1 MIMLLLAL
9 LLATA
14 DRFYVS
20 NEGSGAVQVIE
31 GSIEIARIPVGTR
44 PRGLKLRGQ
53 TLYVAVSGS
62 PRGGPGV
69 DEKDLPPG
77 DHTKDGIAV
86 VDLAQRR
93 VVARL
98 AGGSDPESFDLDRDG
113 KLLFV
118 SNEDASAR
126 LRVLSVLP
134 ELVNVVLRHAI
145 LLHL

>member
-20 NEGSGAVQVIE
+20 NEGSGDVSVIE
-31 GSIEIARIPVGTR
+31 GSTEIERIPVGPR

-62 PRGGPGV
+62 PRGGPGG

-77 DHTKDGIAV
+77 DHAKDGSAV
-86 VDLAQRR
+86 AGRARGRR
-93 VVARL
+93 VARRP
-98 AGGSDPESFDLDRDG
+98 GGRDP
-113 KLLFV
+113 V
-118 SNEDASAR
+118 
-126 LRVLSVLP
+126 
-134 ELVNVVLRHAI
+134 
-145 LLHL
+145 

>member
-1 MIMLLLAL
+1 MLLLAL

-20 NEGSGAVQVIE
+20 NEGSGDVSVIE

-77 DHTKDGIAV
+77 DHTKDGIAG

-93 VVARL
+93 GVARL
-98 AGGSDPESFDLDRDG
+98 PGGSDPGSVGLGRG
-113 KLLFV
+113 RNVLFV
-118 SNEDASAR
+118 SNE
-126 LRVLSVLP
+126 
-134 ELVNVVLRHAI
+134 
-145 LLHL
+145 